1 MAVEAWVTFFTEL
14 LQLLESSER
23 NLGISN
29 GNFCEY
35 MVERLE
41 ISIQSCTN
49 LSILLQ
55 SPSVALSNEELDDI
69 NEYTTQVNDLLT
81 YLKASLEKWKDYMAV
96 LESTS
101 IVRQTMSYQVCVIHN
116 GRRGRPRF
124 DVTRE
129 QIEYLFSLSFH
140 WNEIADLLCISR
152 MTLYRY

>member
-1 MAVEAWVTFFTEL
+1 M
-14 LQLLESSER
+14 
-23 NLGISN
+23 
-29 GNFCEY
+29 
-35 MVERLE
+35 ERLE

-124 DVTRE
+124 DVARE

>member
-1 MAVEAWVTFFTEL
+1 
-14 LQLLESSER
+14 
-23 NLGISN
+23 
-29 GNFCEY
+29 
-35 MVERLE
+35 MVEYSIHVLLFSLDCFNSPIAIQ
-41 ISIQSCTN
+41 ISFLCMIH
-49 LSILLQ
+49 
-55 SPSVALSNEELDDI
+55 AI

-81 YLKASLEKWKDYMAV
+81 YLKASLKDYIAV

-101 IVRQTMSYQVCVIHN
+101 IVRQTMSYQVSVIHN

-124 DVTRE
+124 DVARE